1 MYRSLHYMEC
11 TVVLLVLVSMYVR
24 RSRCWVKKSGAEG
37 GREVGQWLATGG
49 HLQHLMHLNSD
60 TQAHT
65 SSSPSSSSSSSLS
78 HHHHCCLTMSPLLSL
93 SLYYPQGATNN
104 NQQRLRE
111 KKEREQRA
119 KRETLLLTPFSVDC
133 CFLFADYCS
142 LRRSFPFPAP
152 SVVSEPTYQLTVLT

>member
-1 MYRSLHYMEC
+1 MYRSLHYTEC

-49 HLQHLMHLNSD
+49 HLQHLVHLNSD

-65 SSSPSSSSSSSLS
+65 SSPSSSSSSSSLS

-93 SLYYPQGATNN
+93 PLLPTVSNKQQSTEIKREERERATS
-104 NQQRLRE
+104 
-111 KKEREQRA
+111 KERDFVA
-119 KRETLLLTPFSVDC
+119 HSFLCWLLFAFLFIAAVLSIPCAFC
-133 CFLFADYCS
+133 CFGAYYS
-142 LRRSFPFPAP
+142 Y
-152 SVVSEPTYQLTVLT
+152 TY